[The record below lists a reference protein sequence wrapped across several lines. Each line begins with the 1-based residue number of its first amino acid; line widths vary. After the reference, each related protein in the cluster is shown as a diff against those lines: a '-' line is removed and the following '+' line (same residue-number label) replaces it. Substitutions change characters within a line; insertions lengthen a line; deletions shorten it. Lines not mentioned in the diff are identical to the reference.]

1 MPRSLWRRINDR
13 NKRKFP
19 NRAGVMGTFA
29 CAIQSGTL
37 ISGYDFWGIGWDA
50 NLHKA
55 FA

>member
-1 MPRSLWRRINDR
+1 
-13 NKRKFP
+13 
-19 NRAGVMGTFA
+19 MGTFA

-50 NLHKA
+50 TWLKT